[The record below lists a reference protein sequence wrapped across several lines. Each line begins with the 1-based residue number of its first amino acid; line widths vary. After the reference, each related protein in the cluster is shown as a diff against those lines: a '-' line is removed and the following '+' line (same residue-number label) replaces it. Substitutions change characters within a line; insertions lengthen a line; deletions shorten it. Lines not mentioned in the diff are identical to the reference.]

1 MAVAQLERR
10 MLAVLAADVVGY
22 SRLMEAD
29 EAGTI
34 ARLRAVRAEGADPLI
49 AQDHGRLV
57 KLMGDGALV
66 VFESVVDAVA
76 CAVAIQRAVA
86 GRDAG
91 LPEAERIVFRI
102 GVNLGNVAL
111 VEGDV
116 YGDGVNVA
124 ARLEQMCDPGGV
136 VVSGTA
142 YDHLHGKLALP
153 LDFAGEQ
160 QLKNIA
166 RPVRVYRV
174 RLDGGGRRRLGGRR
188 LRPCLPLTAATSLLV
203 LVVAAVGLWGLWQD
217 QPLLATQPSV
227 AVLPFANLGGDEAT
241 GRLADGI
248 NEDIITDLSRFR
260 ELDVIAQ
267 SSTAVYKGK
276 PTDVREIARALN
288 VRYVLEGSIQRQ
300 GDQVRV
306 TTQLIDATTGT
317 HVWSERWDRPAAD
330 VFAVQTEIAEQA
342 ASRIGG
348 GGAIPEAESRAARR
362 ARPTNLSAYE
372 LYLLGQ
378 QETDRQ
384 TKASVA
390 DAIRLLEQ
398 AVAKDPGLARAWVVL
413 AWAYVSAANHGVDP
427 EANSRAA
434 LAAAQRAVELDPMDP
449 DAHAALG
456 AIVGNKGDFP
466 RAKAEFETALRLNP
480 GDAETLTHYA
490 GWASTF
496 GEPER
501 GAAAADRAFRLNP
514 NAPGWA
520 HGSFSYAYFMAGR
533 YDDAVRSMD
542 RQPLDSL
549 DRGAFVMRAALY
561 AALDRIDD
569 AHRAVADTLGR
580 YPDLTIEGFVS
591 DPGYND
597 VERGK
602 FMQAMRKAGFP
613 ACASADVL
621 AGLAKPVR
629 LPECTQ

>member
-1 MAVAQLERR
+1 M
-10 MLAVLAADVVGY
+10 VLAAPAGVRGPTVG
-22 SRLMEAD
+22 RRA
-29 EAGTI
+29 
-34 ARLRAVRAEGADPLI
+34 AVR
-49 AQDHGRLV
+49 Q
-57 KLMGDGALV
+57 
-66 VFESVVDAVA
+66 S
-76 CAVAIQRAVA
+76 
-86 GRDAG
+86 
-91 LPEAERIVFRI
+91 
-102 GVNLGNVAL
+102 
-111 VEGDV
+111 
-116 YGDGVNVA
+116 
-124 ARLEQMCDPGGV
+124 
-136 VVSGTA
+136 
-142 YDHLHGKLALP
+142 
-153 LDFAGEQ
+153 
-160 QLKNIA
+160 
-166 RPVRVYRV
+166 
-174 RLDGGGRRRLGGRR
+174 RRRRGDR
-188 LRPCLPLTAATSLLV
+188 AA
-203 LVVAAVGLWGLWQD
+203 G
-217 QPLLATQPSV
+217 
-227 AVLPFANLGGDEAT
+227 
-241 GRLADGI
+241 ADGI

-398 AVAKDPGLARAWVVL
+398 AVAKDPGRARAWAVL

-466 RAKAEFETALRLNP
+466 RAKAEFETALHLNP

-501 GAAAADRAFRLNP
+501 GAEAADRAFRLNP

-520 HGSFSYAYFMAGR
+520 YGSFSYAYFMAGR
-533 YDDAVRSMD
+533 YDDAVRSME
-542 RQPLDSL
+542 RRPLDSL
-549 DRGAFVMRAALY
+549 DRVAFVMRAALY
-561 AALDRIDD
+561 AVVDRIDD

-580 YPDLTIEGFVS
+580 YPDLTIEGFLS

-597 VERGK
+597 VERKK

-621 AGLAKPVR
+621 AELAKPVR
-629 LPECTQ
+629 LPECAQLRPAG